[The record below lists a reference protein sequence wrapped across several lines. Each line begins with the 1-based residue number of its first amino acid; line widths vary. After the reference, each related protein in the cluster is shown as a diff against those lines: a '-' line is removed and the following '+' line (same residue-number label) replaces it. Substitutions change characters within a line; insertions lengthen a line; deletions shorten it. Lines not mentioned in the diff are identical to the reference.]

1 MTSCGHRPVR
11 RAQKRGLN
19 TLRPNVKLQGAR
31 AADNVGRVPRQIPS
45 TKAQSLQQLRR
56 RDLADTI

>member
-1 MTSCGHRPVR
+1 MP
-11 RAQKRGLN
+11 
-19 TLRPNVKLQGAR
+19 RPNVKLQGAR